1 MRFAVLNY
9 FPRLNALPVQILLLL
24 ALINSAAAQ
33 PSQNSV
39 PIPAP
44 LPPGLQTVEFF
55 SPAVNR
61 TMKYDIVLPADYE
74 AQTQRYPVLYLL
86 HGYMQNYTVWGRNL
100 AAAFYA
106 AELGDLIIV
115 MPDGGN
121 SWFVNYAEN
130 ADGQL
135 NNWEDHI
142 IKDVIPHVDASF
154 RTLAQREGRAIAG
167 LSMGGYGAFMLGL
180 RHPAMFISI
189 ASTSGAL
196 SYARDRS
203 VAIEQGQIRVPA
215 RSRSPQQQEE
225 IARADAFISSIIAIP
240 GFSTQDERTPA
251 GTDFLTVEQ
260 AQAYDPFQII
270 YTVPKSR
277 LPHIYLDSGTED
289 NLVNVAREF
298 MQVLLVNNVPFEYM
312 QSQGRHNSEYW
323 RRSVGHFMNIQ
334 YEVMQRALGNRP

>member
-1 MRFAVLNY
+1 MFDRAVRFVVLI
-9 FPRLNALPVQILLLL
+9 AQITVLSLL
-24 ALINSAAAQ
+24 AITAAAQ
-33 PSQNSV
+33 TSAASSAAP
-39 PIPAP
+39 P
-44 LPPGLQTVEFF
+44 LPTGLQTVEFF
-55 SPAVNR
+55 SPAVDR
-61 TMKYDIVLPADYE
+61 SMKYDIVLPENYD
-74 AQTQRYPVLYLL
+74 AQTERYPVLYLL

-121 SWFVNYAEN
+121 SWFINYAEN
-130 ADGQL
+130 ENGQL
-135 NNWEDHI
+135 NNWESHI
-142 IKDVIPHVDASF
+142 IEDVIPHVDASF
-154 RTLAQREGRAIAG
+154 RTVAQREGRAIAG

-180 RHPAMFISI
+180 RHPDMFVSI

-203 VAIEQGQIRVPA
+203 TAIEQGQIRVPP
-215 RSRSPQQQEE
+215 RSRSPEQQAE
-225 IARADAFISSIIAIP
+225 IAKADEFISAIIAIP
-240 GFSTQDERTPA
+240 GFSTQDERTPLGA
-251 GTDFLTVEQ
+251 DFLTVEQ

-277 LPHIYLDSGTED
+277 LPHIYIDSGTED
-289 NLVNVAREF
+289 TLVNVAREF
-298 MQVLLVNNVPFEYM
+298 MQLLLVNNVPFEYM

>member
-1 MRFAVLNY
+1 MFDRAVKFIALITQIVVLNG
-9 FPRLNALPVQILLLL
+9 L
-24 ALINSAAAQ
+24 ASTVSAQ
-33 PSQNSV
+33 TPSAS
-39 PIPAP
+39 PPMPPP
-44 LPPGLQTVEFF
+44 LPAGLQTVEFF
-55 SPAVNR
+55 SPAVDR
-61 TMKYDIVLPADYE
+61 TMKYDIVLPPDYGAE
-74 AQTQRYPVLYLL
+74 NERYPVLYLL

-121 SWFVNYAEN
+121 SWFVNYAESD
-130 ADGQL
+130 DGRS

-142 IKDVIPHVDASF
+142 IEDVIPHVDANF
-154 RTLAQREGRAIAG
+154 LTLAQREGRAIAG

-180 RHPAMFISI
+180 RHPEMFVSM

-203 VAIEQGQIRVPA
+203 AAIEQGQIRVPV
-215 RSRSPQQQEE
+215 RSRSPQQQAE
-225 IARADAFISSIIAIP
+225 IAKADEFISAIIAIP
-240 GFSTQDERTPA
+240 GFSTQDERTPL

-277 LPHIYLDSGTED
+277 LPHIYIDSGTED
-289 NLVNVAREF
+289 SLVDVAREF
-298 MQVLLVNNVPFEYM
+298 MQLLLVNDVPFEYM
-312 QSQGRHNSEYW
+312 QSHGRHNSEYW